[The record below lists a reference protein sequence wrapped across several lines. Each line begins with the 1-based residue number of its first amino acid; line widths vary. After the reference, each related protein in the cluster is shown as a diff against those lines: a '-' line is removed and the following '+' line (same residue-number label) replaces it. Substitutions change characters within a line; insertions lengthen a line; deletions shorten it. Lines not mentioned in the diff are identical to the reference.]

1 MNGTICSAF
10 SPNVACIFLCNLRNE
25 VPMDTCTLVD
35 FAAYHVK
42 KIGQEGGLLDPK
54 ESINAKKISMIS

>member
-1 MNGTICSAF
+1 MAQF
-10 SPNVACIFLCNLRNE
+10 AVHFPQMLLVFFLCNLRNE

-42 KIGQEGGLLDPK
+42 K
-54 ESINAKKISMIS
+54 

>member
-1 MNGTICSAF
+1 MNGTICGAF

-35 FAAYHVK
+35 FAAYHVRVLNGK
-42 KIGQEGGLLDPK
+42 LNRPGRR
-54 ESINAKKISMIS
+54 SIWTQRVN